1 MLFNKIKL
9 SKIKPILENVFMKK
23 KGKIISILCIWKI
36 KVNLLCN
43 IFTELYLENYN
54 DKIIQKIKIKKN
66 MLLLLLI

>member
-23 KGKIISILCIWKI
+23 KGKTISILCIWKI

-66 MLLLLLI
+66 MLLFLLI